1 MEIAHALVKDLRS
14 TGYFFDELK
23 NYTQSPDMDI
33 TTYCTNFAI
42 PYLVR
47 VSESYDRSGHSDR
60 SKILRLA
67 IEHLSYPSDDEAVDS
82 IFGLKKVAISE
93 IAKARKE
100 ATLEEEF
107 DKSRHLANRHRLESA
122 EFLVKLLVNIIKMF
136 KLTEPNARQ
145 KKADEIPD
153 PVGEAVIKSW
163 ETLEP
168 TAV

>member
-47 VSESYDRSGHSDR
+47 VSESYDRSGHPDR
-60 SKILRLA
+60 SRILRLA
-67 IEHLSYPSDDEAVDS
+67 IEHLSSPSDEDAVGS
-82 IFGLKKVAISE
+82 IFGLKKVAGSE
-93 IAKARKE
+93 IAKAHKE
-100 ATLEEEF
+100 ASLQEEF
-107 DKSRHLANRHRLESA
+107 DKPKSLANRHRLESA
-122 EFLVKLLVNIIKMF
+122 ELLVKLLVNIIKMF
-136 KLTEPNARQ
+136 RLAEPNARQ

-153 PVGEAVIKSW
+153 PVGEAVMKSW
-163 ETLEP
+163 ETLELMD
-168 TAV
+168 A